1 MWNEASAMP
10 IPTSTPTLNLSE
22 TAALRHDRERVEE
35 KDSDTSLSD
44 LGPATSEPPDN
55 ATERLGPVCESTQS
69 AVRYEPD
76 TYVTTDLSMFWPS
89 RRREVV
95 KGVGLSS
102 LHYWRGRG
110 AP

>member
-44 LGPATSEPPDN
+44 LDPATSEPPDN
-55 ATERLGPVCESTQS
+55 ATERLGSSARVH
-69 AVRYEPD
+69 AVRCPLRARYLRHDGPEH
-76 TYVTTDLSMFWPS
+76 VLAF
-89 RRREVV
+89 
-95 KGVGLSS
+95 
-102 LHYWRGRG
+102 
-110 AP
+110 APTRSG